1 MNNDLRRIVFFLIFL
16 FFFVRFFV
24 IPAIQIIV
32 NVVRLAR
39 LKHQIGQFGPEIV
52 RVKDKKKTGKSFY
65 IYHSVM
71 ILIIILYSLLTK
83 EPLLLL
89 LNLFF
94 VPQLLDTI
102 LLEKYSKYN
111 GFYENGIVKGQ
122 FFEWKD
128 IFSWK
133 KIDEDKL
140 SILKQDGLRFDIET
154 ASQQGK
160 VIDFLISKGIQTEK

>member
-24 IPAIQIIV
+24 IPAIRIIV

-39 LKHQIGQFGPEIV
+39 LKHQIGQFGTEII
-52 RVKDKKKTGKSFY
+52 RVKEKKKAGKSFY
-65 IYHSVM
+65 IHLIVM
-71 ILIIILYSLLTK
+71 IILYTLLTQ

-89 LNLFF
+89 LNLF
-94 VPQLLDTI
+94 VIPQLLDTI
-102 LLEKYSKYN
+102 VMEKYSKYN

-160 VIDFLISKGIQTEK
+160 VIDFLISKGIQLEK

>member
-24 IPAIQIIV
+24 IPAIRIIV

-39 LKHQIGQFGPEIV
+39 LKHQIELFGTEIV
-52 RVKDKKKTGKSFY
+52 KVKEKKKTGKSFY
-65 IYHSVM
+65 IHLIVM
-71 ILIIILYSLLTK
+71 IILYTLLTQ

-89 LNLFF
+89 LNLF
-94 VPQLLDTI
+94 VIPQLLDTI
-102 LLEKYSKYN
+102 VMEKYSKHN

-160 VIDFLISKGIQTEK
+160 VIDFLISKGIQVEK

>member
-1 MNNDLRRIVFFLIFL
+1 MNNDLRRIVFFIIFL

-24 IPAIQIIV
+24 IPAIRIIV

-39 LKHQIGQFGPEIV
+39 LKHQIGQFGTEIV
-52 RVKDKKKTGKSFY
+52 KVKEKKKTGKSFY
-65 IYHSVM
+65 IHLIVM
-71 ILIIILYSLLTK
+71 IILYTLLTQ

-89 LNLFF
+89 LNLF
-94 VPQLLDTI
+94 VIPQLLDTI
-102 LLEKYSKYN
+102 VMEKYSKHN

-160 VIDFLISKGIQTEK
+160 VIDFLISKGIQLEK